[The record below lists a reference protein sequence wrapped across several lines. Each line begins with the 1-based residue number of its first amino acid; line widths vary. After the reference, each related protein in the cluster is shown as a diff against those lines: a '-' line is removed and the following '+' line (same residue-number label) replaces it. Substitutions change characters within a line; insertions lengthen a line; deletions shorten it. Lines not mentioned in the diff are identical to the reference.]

1 MDAYMEYDSWK
12 KVKEEVK
19 EFEIIDM
26 GQDEMEKDLI
36 DAVLDSIV
44 PT

>member
-26 GQDEMEKDLI
+26 G
-36 DAVLDSIV
+36 
-44 PT
+44 